1 MKREIIGIRFQPVGK
16 KYYFDP
22 LGETYQYQD
31 KVVVETIRGIECGE
45 VIQANTLLDDT
56 TFLDEVKP
64 VIRRA
69 SAKDLKAYQ
78 ANQNQ
83 VPEVLEKTQSL
94 VSQHQLKMRLLNAHF
109 TLNKD
114 RLTIEYTAPEWIDFR
129 ELVKDLASVFRTR
142 IDLRQMGPRDGAK
155 YLGGIG
161 PCGLLLCCNTFLGDF
176 DAVSIKMAKNQ
187 NLALNPTNISG
198 LCGKLLCCLKY
209 EDDMYKDSLVGL
221 PKEQSIVETK
231 EGKGTVLSNNILEQ
245 KVRVYIE
252 NKGVQQFHV
261 SELIVKDAYK

>member
-1 MKREIIGIRFQPVGK
+1 MKREVIGIRFQPVGK

-22 LGETYQYQD
+22 QGETYQYHD

-45 VIQANTLLDDT
+45 VIQANTFLENESLLD
-56 TFLDEVKP
+56 EIKP

-69 SAKDLKAYQ
+69 NKKDLKAYKD
-78 ANQNQ
+78 NQNQ
-83 VPEVLEKTQSL
+83 VDQVLEKTQVL
-94 VSQHQLKMRLLNAHF
+94 VRQHQLSMRLLNAHF

-129 ELVKDLASVFRTR
+129 NLVKDLASTFRTR

-161 PCGLLLCCNTFLGDF
+161 PCGLLLCCNTFLGEF
-176 DAVSIKMAKNQ
+176 DTVSIKMAKNQ
-187 NLALNPTNISG
+187 NLALNPSNISG

-221 PKEQSIVETK
+221 PKEQSVVETK
-231 EGKGTVLSNNILEQ
+231 DGKGTVLSNNILER
-245 KVRVYIE
+245 KVRVYVE

-261 SELIVKDAYK
+261 DDLVVKDAYK